1 MKSRKPRQDRQK
13 NGRKMREEL
22 ILLAI
27 VEILLGGL
35 ALLFNSM
42 SEVLGGSG
50 NIFKVYVACACVFNV
65 VVALHS

>member
-1 MKSRKPRQDRQK
+1 
-13 NGRKMREEL
+13 MREEL

-50 NIFKVYVACACVFNV
+50 NIFKVYVACACAFNV

>member
-1 MKSRKPRQDRQK
+1 
-13 NGRKMREEL
+13 MREEL

-35 ALLFNSM
+35 TLLFNSM

-50 NIFKVYVACACVFNV
+50 NIFKTYVVCACVFNII
-65 VVALHS
+65 VALHG